1 MSSRPSTLTI
11 AMTGASGF
19 VGRHVAAALVE
30 RGHRVRAICR
40 DRNAPRVL
48 PQDGV
53 EVILGDAFD
62 ADAMARTA
70 EGADAF
76 INLIGIHRE
85 LSGGITYQRM
95 HVEATQRCL
104 RAAIGA
110 GARRFIQ
117 MSALGT
123 RPEARSDYHKTKR
136 LAELA
141 VIDSG
146 LDWTIFRPSIIHGP
160 EGEFMQMAKG
170 WVTGKGLPGFFL
182 PYFVPFDGPKPLPP
196 TSVQPVHVEDVAG
209 LFADAVTNADAIGEV
224 YAVGG
229 PGAYTWPELLTTIR
243 DFVPGSKP
251 SLQPQGL
258 PAPICEMKA
267 RGAKMLGMAA
277 LLPFTVDD
285 VQMATEPSTCSIA
298 KAGAHF
304 GFAPRAFDTSLAAYA
319 DRL

>member
-1 MSSRPSTLTI
+1 MTV

-30 RGHRVRAICR
+30 RGHTVRAICR

-48 PQDGV
+48 PSEGV
-53 EVILGDAFD
+53 EVILGDVFD
-62 ADAMARTA
+62 AGAMARVA
-70 EGADAF
+70 EGADTF

-85 LSGGITYQRM
+85 LSGGVTYQRM
-95 HVEATQRCL
+95 HVEATHRCL
-104 RAAIGA
+104 SAAIGA
-110 GARRFIQ
+110 GAKRFIQ

-123 RPEARSDYHKTKR
+123 RPEARSAYHQSKR

-160 EGEFMQMAKG
+160 GGEFMQMARN
-170 WVTGKGLPGFFL
+170 WVMGKGLPGFFL
-182 PYFVPFDGPKPLPP
+182 PYFVPFDGARPLPP
-196 TSVQPVHVEDVAG
+196 TSVQPVHVEDVAS
-209 LFADAVTNADAIGEV
+209 LLADAASNDGAIGEI

-229 PGAYTWPELLTTIR
+229 PVAYTWPELLTTIR
-243 DFVPGSKP
+243 DVVPGAKP
-251 SLQPQGL
+251 SLRPQGL
-258 PAPICEMKA
+258 PAPVCLMKA
-267 RGAKMLGMAA
+267 RVAALLGMGS
-277 LLPFTVDD
+277 LLPFTADD
-285 VQMATEPSTCSIA
+285 VQMATEPGTCSNA
-298 KAGAHF
+298 KAGAHL